1 MRENEYSMNQKIN
14 QAVVLLGHGSIREQA
29 NVEVR
34 AMWDMMKQQ
43 LPELVI
49 SGCFV
54 EVAEPTLEQEIDRLV
69 DDGMERIIIVPMFLT
84 RGQHLSNGIPRILEA
99 MREKYTHVQ
108 IDLTKHLGIDP
119 LLAEIIKNRLREA
132 GVE

>member
-1 MRENEYSMNQKIN
+1 MNQEIR
-14 QAVVLLGHGSIREQA
+14 QAVVLLGHGSIREEA
-29 NVEVR
+29 NKEVR
-34 AMWDMMKQQ
+34 AMWDMMQDE
-43 LPELVI
+43 LPELEI

-54 EVAEPTLEQEIDRLV
+54 EVAEPTMEQEIDRLAAE
-69 DDGMERIIIVPMFLT
+69 GFHRIVIVPMFLT

-99 MREKYTHVQ
+99 MRLKYTQIQ
-108 IDLTKHLGIDP
+108 IDLTRHLGIDP

>member
-1 MRENEYSMNQKIN
+1 MNQEIR
-14 QAVVLLGHGSIREQA
+14 QAVVLLGHGSIREAA
-29 NVEVR
+29 NKEVR
-34 AMWDMMKQQ
+34 AMWDMMQDE
-43 LPELVI
+43 LPELEI

-54 EVAEPTLEQEIDRLV
+54 EVAEPTMEQEIDRLAAE
-69 DDGMERIIIVPMFLT
+69 GFHRIVIVPMFLT

-99 MREKYTHVQ
+99 MRQKYTQIQ
-108 IDLTKHLGIDP
+108 IDLTRHLGIDP